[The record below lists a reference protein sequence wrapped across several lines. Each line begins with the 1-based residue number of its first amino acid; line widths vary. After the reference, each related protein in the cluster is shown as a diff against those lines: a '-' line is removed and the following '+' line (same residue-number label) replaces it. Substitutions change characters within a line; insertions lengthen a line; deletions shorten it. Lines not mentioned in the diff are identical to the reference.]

1 MTAEKKPLKN
11 PEISVIVPV
20 YKVEKYLNECI
31 DSILA
36 QTFTDFEV
44 ILVDDGS
51 PDNCPAL
58 CDAAAEKDSR
68 VRVIH
73 KANGGVSTA
82 RNAGLAAARGN
93 WVGFVDSDDVIDKTY
108 LEKLYC
114 AAKQS
119 GAEIAACNML
129 FMQEDGIPCRYQ
141 EQPLC
146 TEILSQD
153 EAIHRMRLTP
163 LIQAATRLH
172 RRDILEGVVFPVGK
186 NYEDAFTTP
195 EIFERAT
202 AVACVEEK
210 LYHYRVQSASIMHGK
225 ANLKNLDEIDANYG
239 LLQCTLRHGKKDA
252 AYLQYALMKRY
263 FRNIKKQ
270 LSPELLQ
277 DARVKRAETLIA
289 QAKMEIRQSGACTL
303 RNVLETAFCFVAPQ
317 RYHAYKYHR
326 NTARKETA
334 R

>member
-20 YKVEKYLNECI
+20 YKVERFLPACI

-36 QTFTDFEV
+36 QTFPDFEL

-51 PDNCPAL
+51 PDNCPAM
-58 CDAAAEKDSR
+58 CDAAAEKDNR
-68 VRVIH
+68 VRVLH
-73 KANGGVSTA
+73 KPNGGVSTA

-114 AAKQS
+114 AGKQS
-119 GAEIAACNML
+119 GAEIVACNLL
-129 FMQEDGIPCRYQ
+129 FMQEDGSPCRYQ

-163 LIQAATRLH
+163 LIQATTRLH
-172 RRDILEGVVFPVGK
+172 RRDILEGIHFPVEK
-186 NYEDAFTTP
+186 HYEDAFTTP
-195 EIFERAT
+195 EIFERVST
-202 AVACVEEK
+202 VACVEEK
-210 LYHYRVQSASIMHGK
+210 LYYYRQQPTSILHGK
-225 ANLKNLDEIDANYG
+225 VTLKNLEEVDANYG

-270 LSPELLQ
+270 LPPELLQ
-277 DARVKRAETLIA
+277 DARVKQAETLIV
-289 QAKMEIRQSGACTL
+289 QAKTEIMQGGACTL
-303 RNVLETAFCFVAPQ
+303 RNRLETALCFAKPQ
-317 RYHAYKYHR
+317 LYFDLKY
-326 NTARKETA
+326 RK
-334 R
+334 

>member
-1 MTAEKKPLKN
+1 M
-11 PEISVIVPV
+11 
-20 YKVEKYLNECI
+20 
-31 DSILA
+31 
-36 QTFTDFEV
+36 
-44 ILVDDGS
+44 
-51 PDNCPAL
+51 
-58 CDAAAEKDSR
+58 
-68 VRVIH
+68 
-73 KANGGVSTA
+73 
-82 RNAGLAAARGN
+82 
-93 WVGFVDSDDVIDKTY
+93 
-108 LEKLYC
+108 
-114 AAKQS
+114 
-119 GAEIAACNML
+119 
-129 FMQEDGIPCRYQ
+129 
-141 EQPLC
+141 
-146 TEILSQD
+146 
-153 EAIHRMRLTP
+153 
-163 LIQAATRLH
+163 
-172 RRDILEGVVFPVGK
+172 VFPVGK

-239 LLQCTLRHGKKDA
+239 LLQCMLRHGKKDA

-277 DARVKRAETLIA
+277 DARVKQAETLIV
-289 QAKMEIRQSGACTL
+289 QAKTEIMQGGACTL
-303 RNVLETAFCFVAPQ
+303 RNVLETALCFVAPQ

>member
-51 PDNCPAL
+51 PDNCPAM
-58 CDAAAEKDSR
+58 CDAAAERDER

-114 AAKQS
+114 AGKQS
-119 GAEIAACNML
+119 GAEIVACNLL
-129 FMQEDGIPCRYQ
+129 FMREDGSPCRYQ

-163 LIQAATRLH
+163 LIQATTRLH

-186 NYEDAFTTP
+186 NYEDAFT
-195 EIFERAT
+195 
-202 AVACVEEK
+202 CL
-210 LYHYRVQSASIMHGK
+210 LYASP
-225 ANLKNLDEIDANYG
+225 
-239 LLQCTLRHGKKDA
+239 
-252 AYLQYALMKRY
+252 
-263 FRNIKKQ
+263 
-270 LSPELLQ
+270 SPR
-277 DARVKRAETLIA
+277 DT
-289 QAKMEIRQSGACTL
+289 T
-303 RNVLETAFCFVAPQ
+303 
-317 RYHAYKYHR
+317 
-326 NTARKETA
+326 
-334 R
+334 

>member
-51 PDNCPAL
+51 PDNCPAM
-58 CDAAAEKDSR
+58 CDAAAERDER

-93 WVGFVDSDDVIDKTY
+93 WLGFVDSDDMIDKTY

-114 AAKQS
+114 AGKQS
-119 GAEIAACNML
+119 GAEIVACNLL
-129 FMQEDGIPCRYQ
+129 FMQEDGSPCRYQ

-163 LIQAATRLH
+163 LIQATTRLH
-172 RRDILEGVVFPVGK
+172 RRDILEGIHFPVGK
-186 NYEDAFTTP
+186 HYEDAFTTP
-195 EIFERAT
+195 EIFERVST
-202 AVACVEEK
+202 VACVEEK
-210 LYHYRVQSASIMHGK
+210 LYYYRQQPTSILHGK
-225 ANLKNLDEIDANYG
+225 VTLKNLEEVDANYG
-239 LLQCTLRHGKKDA
+239 LLQCMLRHGKKDA

-277 DARVKRAETLIA
+277 DARVKQAETLIV
-289 QAKMEIRQSGACTL
+289 QAKTEIMQGGACTL
-303 RNVLETAFCFVAPQ
+303 RNVLETALCFAKPQ
-317 RYHAYKYHR
+317 LYFDLKY
-326 NTARKETA
+326 RK
-334 R
+334 

>member
-51 PDNCPAL
+51 PDNCPAM
-58 CDAAAEKDSR
+58 CDAAAERDER

-114 AAKQS
+114 AGKQS
-119 GAEIAACNML
+119 GAEIVACNLL
-129 FMQEDGIPCRYQ
+129 FMREDGSKEAASSLAQSSVQSFIYAGGWK
-141 EQPLC
+141 PLQVSG
-146 TEILSQD
+146 T
-153 EAIHRMRLTP
+153 
-163 LIQAATRLH
+163 AALH
-172 RRDILEGVVFPVGK
+172 R
-186 NYEDAFTTP
+186 NSFTGRSHP
-195 EIFERAT
+195 
-202 AVACVEEK
+202 
-210 LYHYRVQSASIMHGK
+210 S
-225 ANLKNLDEIDANYG
+225 
-239 LLQCTLRHGKKDA
+239 DA
-252 AYLQYALMKRY
+252 AYATDSGDNKTTPPGYSGRSGLPCWK
-263 FRNIKKQ
+263 
-270 LSPELLQ
+270 EL
-277 DARVKRAETLIA
+277 
-289 QAKMEIRQSGACTL
+289 
-303 RNVLETAFCFVAPQ
+303 
-317 RYHAYKYHR
+317 
-326 NTARKETA
+326 
-334 R
+334 

>member
-1 MTAEKKPLKN
+1 M
-11 PEISVIVPV
+11 
-20 YKVEKYLNECI
+20 
-31 DSILA
+31 
-36 QTFTDFEV
+36 
-44 ILVDDGS
+44 
-51 PDNCPAL
+51 
-58 CDAAAEKDSR
+58 
-68 VRVIH
+68 
-73 KANGGVSTA
+73 STA

-141 EQPLC
+141 ERPLR
-146 TEILSQD
+146 TEVLSQD

-172 RRDILEGVVFPVGK
+172 RRDILEGIHFPVGK
-186 NYEDAFTTP
+186 HYEDAFTTP
-195 EIFERAT
+195 EIFERVST
-202 AVACVEEK
+202 VACVEEK
-210 LYHYRVQSASIMHGK
+210 LYYYRQQPTSILHGK
-225 ANLKNLDEIDANYG
+225 VTLKNLEEVDANYG
-239 LLQCTLRHGKKDA
+239 LLQCMLRHGKKDA

-289 QAKMEIRQSGACTL
+289 QAKTEIMQGGACTL
-303 RNVLETAFCFVAPQ
+303 RNVLETALCFAKPQ
-317 RYHAYKYHR
+317 LYFDLKY
-326 NTARKETA
+326 RK
-334 R
+334 

>member
-36 QTFTDFEV
+36 QTFADFEL

-51 PDNCPAL
+51 PDNCPAM
-58 CDAAAEKDSR
+58 CDAAAQRDER

-73 KANGGVSTA
+73 QKNKGLSGA
-82 RNAGLAAARGN
+82 RNAGLDAAWGN
-93 WVGFVDSDDVIDKTY
+93 WIAFVDSDDVIDKTY

-114 AAKQS
+114 AGKQS
-119 GAEIAACNML
+119 GAEIVACNLL
-129 FMQEDGIPCRYQ
+129 FMQEDGSPCRYQ

-163 LIQAATRLH
+163 LIQATKRLH
-172 RRDILEGVVFPVGK
+172 RRDILEGIHFPVGK
-186 NYEDAFTTP
+186 HYEDAFTTP
-195 EIFERAT
+195 EIFERVST
-202 AVACVEEK
+202 VACVEEK
-210 LYHYRVQSASIMHGK
+210 LYYYRQQPTSILHGK
-225 ANLKNLDEIDANYG
+225 VTLKNLEEVDANYG
-239 LLQCTLRHGKKDA
+239 LLQCMLRHGKKDA

>member
-1 MTAEKKPLKN
+1 M
-11 PEISVIVPV
+11 
-20 YKVEKYLNECI
+20 
-31 DSILA
+31 
-36 QTFTDFEV
+36 
-44 ILVDDGS
+44 
-51 PDNCPAL
+51 
-58 CDAAAEKDSR
+58 
-68 VRVIH
+68 RVIH

-114 AAKQS
+114 AGKQS
-119 GAEIAACNML
+119 GAEIVACNLL
-129 FMQEDGIPCRYQ
+129 FMREDGSPCRYQ

-163 LIQAATRLH
+163 LIQATTRLH

-277 DARVKRAETLIA
+277 DARVKRAETLIV
-289 QAKMEIRQSGACTL
+289 QAKTEIMQGGACTL
-303 RNVLETAFCFVAPQ
+303 RNVLETALCFAKPQ
-317 RYHAYKYHR
+317 LYFDLKY
-326 NTARKETA
+326 RK
-334 R
+334 